1 MKLDLPVPDCSTLC
15 RRAQTLLIAP
25 NTPTSSGPMA
35 LIVDSTGLRVVGSR
49 GWMREKH
56 GLPEPRRTWRKLHI
70 GFDPENGEFV
80 ASCLTTEHV
89 GDPGALPDLLAE
101 VAGPVRRFIAHGAYD
116 GAPTAATI
124 RRAFGPDVEL
134 IIPPPKNAAPG
145 ECATRNAQIGRYKQV
160 IGHQLCSRRMESQTT
175 ETKISAKVLNRMTRL
190 GRAAYER
197 VAKPTGERGECGTS
211 SFYATRP
218 CKGQSFCPN

>member
-1 MKLDLPVPDCSTLC
+1 M
-15 RRAQTLLIAP
+15 
-25 NTPTSSGPMA
+25 
-35 LIVDSTGLRVVGSR
+35 
-49 GWMREKH
+49 
-56 GLPEPRRTWRKLHI
+56 
-70 GFDPENGEFV
+70 

-101 VAGPVRRFIAHGAYD
+101 VAGPVRRFVADGAYD

-145 ECATRNAQIGRYKQV
+145 ECATRNTHIDMIAKGGRMAWQKASGYGQRSRGGAQIGRYKQV
-160 IGHQLCSRRMESQTT
+160 IGHQLRSRRMESQTT
-175 ETKISAKVLNRMTRL
+175 EAKNSAKVLNRMTRL

-197 VAKPTGERGECGTS
+197 VA
-211 SFYATRP
+211 
-218 CKGQSFCPN
+218 